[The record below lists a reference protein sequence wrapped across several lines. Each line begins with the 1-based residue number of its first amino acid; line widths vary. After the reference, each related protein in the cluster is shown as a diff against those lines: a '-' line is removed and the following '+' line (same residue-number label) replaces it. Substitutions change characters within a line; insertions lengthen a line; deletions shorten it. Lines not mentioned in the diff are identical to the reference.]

1 MPSQESGLNEV
12 IFILLVIFMEKTP
25 LGLLTY
31 KSVYY
36 KNSSKMAPSVM
47 KIITSNTQRPTW
59 K

>member
-1 MPSQESGLNEV
+1 
-12 IFILLVIFMEKTP
+12 MEKKP

-47 KIITSNTQRPTW
+47 KIITSNTQRFTW
-59 K
+59 KYSMVIIYMYICTVQVDL